1 MADNLQPIPGYEGLY
16 MASPDGRVW
25 SCRQKKFMKDRY
37 DKDGYKK
44 IGIVLDGKQKTYQVH
59 QLIAMTFIPNPFGLT
74 EVNHINGKRDDNRV
88 ENLEW
93 VTHIQNMRKSTV
105 CKKTLCVET
114 GEVFHSA
121 ADAARAKGLTRKS
134 VSCAAT
140 RKGTSGG
147 FHWEYI
153 EE

>member
-1 MADNLQPIPGYEGLY
+1 MLDNLQPIPGYEGLY
-16 MASPDGRVW
+16 MASTDGKVW
-25 SCRQKKFMKDRY
+25 SCRQNRFMKDRY

-44 IGIVLDGKQKTYQVH
+44 IGLALNGKQKTYQVH

-74 EVNHINGKRDDNRV
+74 EVNHKNGKRDDNRV

-93 VTHIQNMRKSTV
+93 VTHIQNMRQSSK

-121 ADAARAKGLTRKS
+121 ADAARAKGLIIKNVAR
-134 VSCAAT
+134 AAS
-140 RKGTSGG
+140 RKGSSGG
-147 FHWEYI
+147 LHWEYI

>member
-16 MASPDGRVW
+16 MASTDGRVW

-74 EVNHINGKRDDNRV
+74 EVNHKNGKRDDNRV

-93 VTHIQNMRKSTV
+93 VTHIQNMRKSNA
-105 CKKTLCVET
+105 CKKTLCVDT

-121 ADAARAKGLTRKS
+121 SDAARAKGLSRKG
-134 VSCAAT
+134 VSCAAA